1 MTSKLK
7 PRQLADGLW
16 AWAAPHPEWNPDRGG
31 VGGWE
36 AEVTSWLL
44 ESDVSTILIDPLLPS
59 EPSDLQWVEER
70 CADRDVHVLV
80 TVYWHLR
87 SAEVAQARL
96 GAKVWG
102 NAKTREDVERIV
114 SGLVE
119 DQIPLPGGVIP
130 FTPIPNH
137 GGEDETAFWLPRQRA
152 LAVGDVLIRTPQGVR
167 IWWWEQKT
175 EQLQGD
181 YEDRVVPSLHRL
193 LDLPIELLLLPHG
206 GPIVE
211 NAREALAM
219 SLRAPVWGRPP
230 QQ

>member
-1 MTSKLK
+1 MFSDGGFFIEERTGCESDSVTSKLK

-44 ESDVSTILIDPLLPS
+44 ESDASTILIDPLLPS

-96 GAKVWG
+96 
-102 NAKTREDVERIV
+102 
-114 SGLVE
+114 
-119 DQIPLPGGVIP
+119 P

>member
-16 AWAAPHPEWNPDRGG
+16 AWAAPHPEWNPDREG

-44 ESDVSTILIDPLLPS
+44 ESDASTILIDPLLPS

-119 DQIPLPGGVIP
+119 DQIPRPGGVNSVHANP
-130 FTPIPNH
+130 EPRRRGRNSLLASAPARTRSRRRSDQNSTRR
-137 GGEDETAFWLPRQRA
+137 EDLV
-152 LAVGDVLIRTPQGVR
+152 VGAKD
-167 IWWWEQKT
+167 
-175 EQLQGD
+175 
-181 YEDRVVPSLHRL
+181 
-193 LDLPIELLLLPHG
+193 
-206 GPIVE
+206 
-211 NAREALAM
+211 
-219 SLRAPVWGRPP
+219 
-230 QQ
+230 